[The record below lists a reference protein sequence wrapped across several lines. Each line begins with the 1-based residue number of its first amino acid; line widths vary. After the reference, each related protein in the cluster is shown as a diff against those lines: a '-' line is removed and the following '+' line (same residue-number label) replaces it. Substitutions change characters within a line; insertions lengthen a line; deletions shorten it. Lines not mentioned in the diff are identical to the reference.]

1 MQKVGS
7 TWLTTVIA
15 DRVYFGGMLLGS
27 AATTGFGDVSTLT
40 DRLGTAVAGYPYGT
54 DVGSVT
60 AGNDQPDFATYTKDG
75 TTGFEYAMNRYY
87 SAGLGRFLSVDP
99 YGGSYPSTFV
109 YDASQT
115 APPSQPGPYSQIA
128 IDSIVVPP
136 SLDDLFSDVGPS
148 DPTSDG
154 SGPLPD
160 CSISLYS
167 RPVPFWPSPGKHT
180 YILFEDSAF
189 ETTNDPSRG
198 WILEGGPNPP
208 GFLGALTG
216 TLIGYAGPIGQTLK
230 GSNPALPSN
239 REVGTTWTN
248 TSAWAVGISLI
259 GDIDG
264 YNDGPGVPYTFLGS
278 IGYNSNSFTFTL
290 LEEAGLVGYFGNP
303 PFWTPGWGKTV
314 PGL

>member
-1 MQKVGS
+1 M
-7 TWLTTVIA
+7 
-15 DRVYFGGMLLGS
+15 
-27 AATTGFGDVSTLT
+27 
-40 DRLGTAVAGYPYGT
+40 
-54 DVGSVT
+54 
-60 AGNDQPDFATYTKDG
+60 
-75 TTGFEYAMNRYY
+75 
-87 SAGLGRFLSVDP
+87 
-99 YGGSYPSTFV
+99 
-109 YDASQT
+109 
-115 APPSQPGPYSQIA
+115 
-128 IDSIVVPP
+128 VPP

-303 PFWTPGWGKTV
+303 PFWTPGLGGKRCQGFDKAHRHWNRIERCAGDAIRRRKV
-314 PGL
+314 SRAKGMPGPTSFLPGYLLFRCYHVLSNR